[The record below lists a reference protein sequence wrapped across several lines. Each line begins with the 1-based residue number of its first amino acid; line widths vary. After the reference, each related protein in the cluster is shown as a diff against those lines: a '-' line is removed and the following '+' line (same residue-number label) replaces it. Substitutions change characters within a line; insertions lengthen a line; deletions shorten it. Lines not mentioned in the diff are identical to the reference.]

1 VFVPEIKRS
10 LIITRYIIIDYCTSL
25 EKATRDI
32 SIDLC
37 AIAHA
42 ICTLSDVGH
51 DVVEIDGC
59 TRLISHPQASV
70 CVILGYALEPINIKA
85 A

>member
-1 VFVPEIKRS
+1 VFAPEIKR
-10 LIITRYIIIDYCTSL
+10 LPIITRYIIIDYCTSL

-37 AIAHA
+37 AITHV
-42 ICTLSDVGH
+42 IYTLSDVGH

-59 TRLISHPQASV
+59 TQLILHPQASV
-70 CVILGYALEPINIKA
+70 CVILGYALEDTSPLT
-85 A
+85 